1 MDVDRARE
9 LSDQVLWD
17 EYWKDDPRSQISK
30 VIDRLD
36 GNVPDTIECL
46 IESGLFW
53 GGNREEQNHTAQTV
67 AEYVWDLL
75 EAYKVNNRGRF
86 NDMADQLC
94 MLLVRGMETSE

>member
-53 GGNREEQNHTAQTV
+53 GRQPGR
-67 AEYVWDLL
+67 AEPHST
-75 EAYKVNNRGRF
+75 NG
-86 NDMADQLC
+86 C
-94 MLLVRGMETSE
+94 